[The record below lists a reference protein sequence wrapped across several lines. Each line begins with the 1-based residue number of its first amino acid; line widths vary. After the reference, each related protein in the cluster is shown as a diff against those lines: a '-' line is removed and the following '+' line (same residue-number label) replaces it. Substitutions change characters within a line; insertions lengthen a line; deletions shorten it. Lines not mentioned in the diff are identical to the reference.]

1 MGEFQQPRLL
11 FVATTPF
18 AANAFLRTHLLALAE
33 NHDVT
38 LCVNTA
44 AYPLTDDLAHVVRV
58 RHVDLVRKVSPWQD
72 LRALLQLLR
81 CFREI
86 QPTVVHSITPKG
98 GLLAMLA
105 GCLAGVPKRFHTFTG
120 QVWATRAGPGRLLL
134 KGIDRLITLCAS
146 QVFADSASQCRF
158 LEEEGV
164 ARRGGVTV
172 LGQGSV
178 AGVDL
183 ARFRPDPAGRAVLR
197 AEIGVAEAALVFL
210 FVGRIVRDKGVFDL
224 LEAFAPLSARHGQWE
239 LWMVG
244 PDEAGLQTAL
254 QAEGARLGARIRWLG
269 PTPSPEQY
277 MAAANVL
284 VLPSYREGFGSAII
298 EAAACGIPTIA
309 YRIDGVVD
317 AIVEDRTGCL
327 VAKGDIGEFA
337 KVMERLGTDLEA
349 LKILGRAAR
358 CRAIENFSSSII
370 SAAWFEFYGSILK
383 DAE

>member
-1 MGEFQQPRLL
+1 MKRLIC

-18 AANAFLRTHLLALAE
+18 AANAFLHTHLLALAE
-33 NHDVT
+33 THDVT

-44 AYPLTDDLAHVVRV
+44 AYPLTDDLAQVVRV
-58 RHVDLVRKVSPWQD
+58 HHVDLVRKVAPWQD
-72 LRALLQLLR
+72 LRGLFQLLR

-86 QPTVVHSITPKG
+86 QPTVVHSLTPKG

-105 GCLAGVPKRFHTFTG
+105 GWLAGVPHRFHTFTG
-120 QVWATRAGPGRLLL
+120 QVWATRTGLGRELL
-134 KGIDRLITLCAS
+134 KSVDRLIVLCSS

-164 ARRGGVTV
+164 VRRGGVTV

-183 ARFRPDPAGRAVLR
+183 ARFRPDPVGCAALR
-197 AEIGVAEAALVFL
+197 SEIGVTEASLVFL
-210 FVGRIVRDKGVFDL
+210 FVGRMVRDKGVFDL
-224 LEAFAPLSARHGQWE
+224 LEAFASLSARHGQWE

-244 PDEAGLQTAL
+244 PDEEFLQAAL
-254 QAEGARLGARIRWLG
+254 QAEGERLGARIRWFG
-269 PTPSPEQY
+269 STSSPEQY

-284 VLPSYREGFGSAII
+284 VLPSYREGFGSVII

-317 AIVEDRTGCL
+317 AIVEDSTGCL

-337 KVMERLGTDLEA
+337 QAMELLGSDLEM
-349 LKILGRAAR
+349 LSVLGRAAR
-358 CRAIENFSSSII
+358 HRAINAFSSSII
-370 SAAWFEFYGSILK
+370 SLAWLEFYGSILK
-383 DAE
+383 EAE